1 MLLYS
6 IELKEKMKNIR
17 GIRIYGKLEYKEN
30 QAYKKD
36 EEREEHSDVTLYR
49 FK

>member
-6 IELKEKMKNIR
+6 IELKEKMENIR
-17 GIRIYGKLEYKEN
+17 ELEYKEN

>member
-6 IELKEKMKNIR
+6 IELKRKDE
-17 GIRIYGKLEYKEN
+17 EYKEN
-30 QAYKKD
+30 QVYKKD

>member
-6 IELKEKMKNIR
+6 IELKEKMENIR
-17 GIRIYGKLEYKEN
+17 KLEYKEN

-36 EEREEHSDVTLYR
+36 KEREEHSDVTLYR